1 MIQLQFVVPPERWI
15 DTLCRQHSATVK
27 ILSMKPPEGA
37 NQSKIT
43 HFVDILSEKTSA
55 TSIVRELGK
64 LPDVVG
70 TDVAVIGANRIVGA
84 VTSNDCTVCSVIME
98 SNLGYFIGPAVTGE
112 DCKIIYKIFM
122 SGDGIPRFLQALH
135 VRGVDYKVSEISK
148 LTPTR
153 ALTSKQ
159 EKVLKTALELGYY
172 EYPKRASTDDLSKAL
187 GVATSTISEI
197 LRRAERKIISEYF
210 GKDGDRHFS

>member
-1 MIQLQFVVPPERWI
+1 
-15 DTLCRQHSATVK
+15 
-27 ILSMKPPEGA
+27 MKPSEGIK
-37 NQSKIT
+37 QSIVT

-55 TSIVRELGK
+55 TLIVRELGK
-64 LPDVVG
+64 IPDVTG
-70 TDVAVIGANRIVGA
+70 TDLAVIGANRVVGT
-84 VTSNDCTVCSVIME
+84 VTSNDCAVCSVIME
-98 SNLGYFIGPAVTGE
+98 SNLGYFIGPAVTDG
-112 DCKIIYKIFM
+112 DCRISYKIFM

-135 VRGVDYKVSEISK
+135 LRGIDYKVSEISK

-159 EKVLKTALELGYY
+159 ERVLKTALELGYY

-187 GVATSTISEI
+187 GVATSTVSEI

>member
-1 MIQLQFVVPPERWI
+1 
-15 DTLCRQHSATVK
+15 
-27 ILSMKPPEGA
+27 MKPSEGT
-37 NQSKIT
+37 NKSRVT

-55 TSIVRELGK
+55 TLMVRELGK

-84 VTSNDCTVCSVIME
+84 VTSNDCAVCSVIME

-112 DCKIIYKIFM
+112 NCEITYKIFM
-122 SGDGIPRFLQALH
+122 SGDSIPRFLQALH
-135 VRGVDYKVSEISK
+135 LRGINYKVSEISK

-187 GVATSTISEI
+187 GVATSTVSEI

-210 GKDGDRHFS
+210 GKEGDRHFS